1 MNNKTMNKIAAI
13 FFLFILSSVS
23 VMADDG
29 AERLSTFLKKSQTL
43 QAVFEQTVFDADGGV
58 SQQAKGLFY
67 LSRPG
72 RFRWDYTE
80 PYKQLIV
87 ADGKNIWLYDDDLEQ
102 VTVKSQQSGLGDLP
116 ALLLAGGDQ
125 SLEKNFK
132 IKSLGSSD
140 SIEWL
145 ELLPNTE
152 ERSFERVR
160 LGLKGSV
167 LQEMELLD
175 AFNQTTRLV
184 FSDIKLGVKLS
195 PSLFKF
201 TPPKGVDVVGD
212 VE

>member
-13 FFLFILSSVS
+13 FLVLILSSVS
-23 VMADDG
+23 VMADNG
-29 AERLSTFLKKSQTL
+29 AERLSTFLEKSQTL
-43 QAVFEQTVFDADGGV
+43 QAVFEQTVFDADGGI

-102 VTVKSQQSGLGDLP
+102 VTVKSQKSGLGDLP

-132 IKSLGSSD
+132 IKLLGSSD

-195 PSLFKF
+195 PSLFEF

>member
-1 MNNKTMNKIAAI
+1 MINKIAVA
-13 FFLFILSSVS
+13 FLVLMMSSVS
-23 VMADDG
+23 VMANDSSY
-29 AERLSTFLKKSQTL
+29 RLSAFLKKSHTL
-43 QAVFEQTVFDADGGV
+43 QAVFEQTVFDADGNV
-58 SQQAKGLFY
+58 NQQAKGLFY

-87 ADGKNIWLYDDDLEQ
+87 ADGNNVWLYDEDLEQ
-102 VTVKSQQSGLGDLP
+102 VTVKSQKSGLGDLP

-132 IKSLGSSD
+132 IKSLNSSD
-140 SIEWL
+140 SLEWL
-145 ELLPNTE
+145 ELLPKTE
-152 ERSFERVR
+152 ERNFERVR
-160 LGLKGSV
+160 IGLKGSV

-184 FSDIKLGVKLS
+184 FSDVKSRVKLAS
-195 PSLFKF
+195 SLFEF
-201 TPPKGVDVVGD
+201 IPPKGVDVVGD

>member
-1 MNNKTMNKIAAI
+1 MSNKRMKKIATI
-13 FFLFILSSVS
+13 FLVLILSSVS

-29 AERLSTFLKKSQTL
+29 SARLSAFLNKSQTL
-43 QAVFEQTVFDADGGV
+43 QAVFEQTVFDADGRV

-72 RFRWDYTE
+72 RFRWDYTD

-87 ADGKNIWLYDDDLEQ
+87 ADGKNIWLYDEDLEQ
-102 VTVKSQQSGLGDLP
+102 VTVKSQKSGLGDLP

-125 SLEKNFK
+125 SLGKSFK

-175 AFNQTTRLV
+175 AFSQTTRLV
-184 FSDIKLGVKLS
+184 FSDVKLGVQLP

>member
-102 VTVKSQQSGLGDLP
+102 ATVKSQQSGLGDLP